1 MVDNL
6 VSKQGS
12 TVMCTPVSFSYS
24 NEVPLCAEKKSQSD
38 EKAKKSTKTTKRK
51 AQIFDIFTSI
61 R

>member
-38 EKAKKSTKTTKRK
+38 EKAKKKH
-51 AQIFDIFTSI
+51 QDH
-61 R
+61 